1 MEGRFRMTGR
11 RGLPEPRICL
21 GEAARC
27 CRGGCS
33 PASAKSR
40 DLAAAGARQTDLGAG
55 IAVEYEWPRAGH
67 GAAAS
72 CLPAWAGLVPGDD
85 KGMWDAQVLGG
96 GSRAVCLHRRG
107 LPRSDGR
114 ELWRHRLLAI
124 DQVLRLGLRLSLTQR
139 RRKRCLV
146 EVSCE
151 GQRLHDPAVV
161 PQFLRGDSHWL
172 QRVRHGMGNRARP
185 CRASGPHFVPAPHPG
200 LCGEALGL
208 HHPLTGAPAD
218 TEPRSQQFV
227 GMNGREAEGWHAA
240 SPPAGCKARF
250 NGPVRPG
257 GRGSASPRGK
267 VVARR

>member
-1 MEGRFRMTGR
+1 MLPRRMLSSKRKVSRPRCSWRETNRSRRWHRSRVRMASRRSWRRRQLSTGM
-11 RGLPEPRICL
+11 
-21 GEAARC
+21 
-27 CRGGCS
+27 GG
-33 PASAKSR
+33 
-40 DLAAAGARQTDLGAG
+40 LGA
-55 IAVEYEWPRAGH
+55 
-67 GAAAS
+67 
-72 CLPAWAGLVPGDD
+72 GDD

-257 GRGSASPRGK
+257 GRGSASPPGK